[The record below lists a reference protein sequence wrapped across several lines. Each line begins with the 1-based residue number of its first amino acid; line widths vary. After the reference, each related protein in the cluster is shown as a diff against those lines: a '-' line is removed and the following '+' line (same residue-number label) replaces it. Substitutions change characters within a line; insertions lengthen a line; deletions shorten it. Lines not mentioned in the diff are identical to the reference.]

1 MEIVLTHLDPIT
13 VNVTLDSRGLL
24 RSKHASVKPDF
35 CAEKTVLWDSQQG
48 CWSYREL
55 TKTRHEKF
63 KHSCIVDL
71 FCNALGESPFQHKHC
86 AHVEH
91 RQCRIWLRNP
101 SVCLL
106 CPDNMASSSQYR
118 QHYPSLSLRFL
129 VIFNY
134 CFLWAPHSIQHQIVP
149 CLHAESHDFTLH
161 HRHPNPTSLL
171 VHLGIH
177 LPDSSTSPFPVRPW
191 VVVAWID
198 FCCLPLVLIAL
209 NPEILWFLSLTQHW
223 VQTFKVF
230 VHYALNSCVNN
241 STLPQPAPNLTTPH
255 FLFTS
260 LFF

>member
-24 RSKHASVKPDF
+24 RSKHASVKQGF

-55 TKTRHEKF
+55 TKTRHEKL

-118 QHYPSLSLRFL
+118 QHCPSLSLRFL

-134 CFLWAPHSIQHQIVP
+134 CFLWAPLTIQHQIVP
-149 CLHAESHDFTLH
+149 CLHAESHASPTTTVIQTLPH
-161 HRHPNPTSLL
+161 CWCTSEFIYQTTPLL
-171 VHLGIH
+171 LFLFAHGWW
-177 LPDSSTSPFPVRPW
+177 LPGSTS
-191 VVVAWID
+191 AA
-198 FCCLPLVLIAL
+198 CL
-209 NPEILWFLSLTQHW
+209 WS
-223 VQTFKVF
+223 
-230 VHYALNSCVNN
+230 
-241 STLPQPAPNLTTPH
+241 
-255 FLFTS
+255 
-260 LFF
+260 